1 VNIMALE
8 TLTQL
13 ERLGFPDLLLWL
25 LTFAIV
31 YGVLSQIKMP
41 KSAAS
46 RAIIGIVSGLFVLM
60 FAPATLIS
68 IISKMSTNL
77 ILLVLGLLVVII
89 FLEASGV
96 KVAHGEIVASQGG
109 KPVYVKNKKVSRG
122 AESVFRKHS
131 VEFGILILI
140 LVALVFIGS
149 GGLSILGIQNI
160 NFSEG
165 NILPIGVI
173 VLVLLAVLFLY
184 SEKSGD
190 EGEE

>member
-1 VNIMALE
+1 MSYNNYMKN
-8 TLTQL
+8 Q
-13 ERLGFPDLLLWL
+13 
-25 LTFAIV
+25 
-31 YGVLSQIKMP
+31 Q
-41 KSAAS
+41 
-46 RAIIGIVSGLFVLM
+46 GLPRRQAGQV
-60 FAPATLIS
+60 
-68 IISKMSTNL
+68 
-77 ILLVLGLLVVII
+77 
-89 FLEASGV
+89 
-96 KVAHGEIVASQGG
+96 
-109 KPVYVKNKKVSRG
+109 
-122 AESVFRKHS
+122 
-131 VEFGILILI
+131 ILILI